1 MLRFIYTD
9 EVEEGAMEAMA
20 DHLLVAA
27 MKYQLGRL
35 QVMSEMHLSKTL
47 AVSVNCCNC
56 DAAIS
61 SHTLPVCCAQVAN
74 AAERLLLA
82 ETNSA
87 DELKEEAMR
96 FIASNLSGVS
106 QTGGYEKLREQPDL
120 LMELMGVVGGLPD
133 ASRGKKRAREE
144 EAEGSGGEGGGGLTP
159 QAVRGM
165 KVGQLRAEL
174 SKRGLDVAGVRQ
186 VLMQRL
192 ETAVST

>member
-1 MLRFIYTD
+1 VLLFIYTD

-27 MKYQLGRL
+27 TKYQLGRL

-47 AVSVNCCNC
+47 AVSVNCFNC

-106 QTGGYEKLREQPDL
+106 QTEGYQKLREQAAL
-120 LMELMGVVGGLPD
+120 LMELVGVVGGLPD
-133 ASRGKKRAREE
+133 TSRGKTRAR
-144 EAEGSGGEGGGGLTP
+144 G
-159 QAVRGM
+159 RGWW
-165 KVGQLRAEL
+165 
-174 SKRGLDVAGVRQ
+174 
-186 VLMQRL
+186 
-192 ETAVST
+192 